1 MTKQLT
7 DDIVQG
13 MLSFLDNAQLKQL
26 RDVVETTLSGY
37 EITER
42 KETNDSFDTN
52 QNFAFFVSFS
62 KTNRGLL

>member
-42 KETNDSFDTN
+42 KETNDSFHVQKPA
-52 QNFAFFVSFS
+52 QNRREKCISLRF
-62 KTNRGLL
+62 

>member
-42 KETNDSFDTN
+42 KETTALIQIRICFLRFFQ
-52 QNFAFFVSFS
+52 QNE
-62 KTNRGLL
+62 